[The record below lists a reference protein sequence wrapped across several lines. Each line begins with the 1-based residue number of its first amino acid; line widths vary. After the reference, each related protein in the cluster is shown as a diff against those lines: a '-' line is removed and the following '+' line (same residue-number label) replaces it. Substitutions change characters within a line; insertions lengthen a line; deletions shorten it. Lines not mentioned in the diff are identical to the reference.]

1 MEKNDMNDRAL
12 ADFLSALDADLA
24 RQDQALSDRTSLIGS
39 GERMYRAMERLAQ
52 AGVGDEQAAD
62 LLRAD
67 MERRAWMSDQG
78 YRVA

>member
-1 MEKNDMNDRAL
+1 MNDRAL

-24 RQDQALSDRTSLIGS
+24 RQDEALSDPISLIGS

-52 AGVGDEQAAD
+52 AGVGDEQAAE

-67 MERRAWMSDQG
+67 VERRAWMSDQG
-78 YRVA
+78 YGMA

>member
-1 MEKNDMNDRAL
+1 MNDRAL

-24 RQDQALSDRTSLIGS
+24 RQELAQSDPFGLIGS
-39 GERMYRAMERLAQ
+39 GDRMYRAMERLAQ

-67 MERRAWMSDQG
+67 VERRAWMSDQG
-78 YRVA
+78 YRMA

>member
-1 MEKNDMNDRAL
+1 MNDRAL

-24 RQDQALSDRTSLIGS
+24 RQEQVPAQHASLIGS

-67 MERRAWMSDQG
+67 VERRAWMSDQG
-78 YRVA
+78 YRMA

>member
-1 MEKNDMNDRAL
+1 MNDRAL

-24 RQDQALSDRTSLIGS
+24 RQDQGQHEHSLIGS

-67 MERRAWMSDQG
+67 VERRAWMSDQG
-78 YRVA
+78 HRMA

>member
-1 MEKNDMNDRAL
+1 MNDRAL
-12 ADFLSALDADLA
+12 ARFLDALDHDLA
-24 RQDQALSDRTSLIGS
+24 REDQALPFDINPIGS

-67 MERRAWMSDQG
+67 VERRSWISDRG
-78 YRVA
+78 RSRA

>member
-1 MEKNDMNDRAL
+1 MEKKDMNDRAL

-24 RQDQALSDRTSLIGS
+24 RQDEAGSGASLIGS

-67 MERRAWMSDQG
+67 IERRAFMAGQD
-78 YRVA
+78 YLTA